1 MEPTVYELAR
11 ELANRILESDYAKA
25 VNETRYI
32 FDGNEQ
38 AQKLL
43 FDYSDAKKKYELE
56 KDSLTEEGQKERLDK
71 ISDMAQNLRENSVV
85 ADMMRAENRYRM
97 FVSSVMDVFNASL
110 SGQDQEGGCTGKCST
125 CAGCH

>member
-110 SGQDQEGGCTGKCST
+110 SGQEQEGGCTGKCST

>member
-110 SGQDQEGGCTGKCST
+110 SGQEQEGGGTGKCST
-125 CAGCH
+125 CAGYH

>member
-97 FVSSVMDVFNASL
+97 FVSTVMDVFNASL
-110 SGQDQEGGCTGKCST
+110 SGQEQEGGCTGKCST